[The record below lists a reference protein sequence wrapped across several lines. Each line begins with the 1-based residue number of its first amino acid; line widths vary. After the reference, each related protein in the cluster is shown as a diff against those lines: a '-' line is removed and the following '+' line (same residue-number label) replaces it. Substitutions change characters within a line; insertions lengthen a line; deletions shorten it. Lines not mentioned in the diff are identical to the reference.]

1 MNTIAVW
8 SRGRACVTSLK
19 RLAVCWLA
27 TSFAVA
33 AHAATTPI
41 PAPPSINSSAYL
53 VIEHHS
59 GRVLAEKNADAA
71 VEPASIT
78 KLMTAYVAFDKLRE
92 GQVALTDEITVSEKA
107 WRAEGSR
114 MYIEVGKKVRLDQ
127 LLKGMIIQSGNDAS
141 IAIAE
146 HIAGTEETFAA
157 LMNQYASK
165 LGLTQSYFA
174 NSNGLPAEGHKMS
187 ARDIVTLTQRLI
199 RDFPQHYSL
208 YSEKSFT
215 YNDIAQYNRNN
226 LLWQDSSVDG
236 VKTGFT
242 DAAKYCLVSSAKRGD
257 MRVISVVL
265 GTPSEE
271 ARISSSQALI
281 NYAFNFYE
289 THKLYEAGATIT
301 TERVYKGDAETTQL
315 GLTED
320 LYVTIPRGEY
330 DSMSANMN
338 LPTTLIAPL
347 ATDTAIGSVVV
358 RLGESTLVERELF
371 PMSNI
376 ASGNFLQRAMDEVRL
391 WFE

>member
-1 MNTIAVW
+1 MHYFNKFVRRTF
-8 SRGRACVTSLK
+8 ACAWLICAAGA
-19 RLAVCWLA
+19 LAA
-27 TSFAVA
+27 P
-33 AHAATTPI
+33 TPI
-41 PAPPSINSSAYL
+41 PAAPSINASAYL

-59 GRVLAEKNADAA
+59 GRVIAEKNSEAA

-146 HIAGTEETFAA
+146 HIAGSEDTFAA
-157 LMNQYASK
+157 LMNQYAGD
-165 LGLTQSYFA
+165 LGLTNSYFA
-174 NSNGLPAEGHKMS
+174 NSNGLPAPGHKMS

-199 RDFPQHYSL
+199 QDFPEHYSL

-215 YNDIAQYNRNN
+215 FNDIQQYNRNN
-226 LLWQDSSVDG
+226 LLWRDSSVDG
-236 VKTGFT
+236 VKTGYT
-242 DAAKYCLVSSAKRGD
+242 DAARYCLVSSAKRGD

-271 ARISSSQALI
+271 ARIASSQSLI

-289 THKLYEAGATIT
+289 THRLYSAGQVIT
-301 TERVYKGDAETTQL
+301 QEPVFKGANDTAEL
-315 GLTED
+315 GLTSD
-320 LYVTIPRGEY
+320 LFVTIPRGQY
-330 DSMSANMN
+330 DSLAASMN
-338 LPTTLIAPL
+338 LPNTLIAPL
-347 ATDTAIGSVVV
+347 SSSEPIGSVVV
-358 RLGESTLVERELF
+358 RLGEQTLVERSLF
-371 PMSNI
+371 ALAPVE
-376 ASGNFLQRAMDEVRL
+376 SGNFVRRAMDEIRL

>member
-1 MNTIAVW
+1 MHYLNFFV
-8 SRGRACVTSLK
+8 RRAFACAWLVCTASA
-19 RLAVCWLA
+19 LAA
-27 TSFAVA
+27 P
-33 AHAATTPI
+33 TPI
-41 PAPPSINSSAYL
+41 PAAPSINASAYL

-59 GRVLAEKNADAA
+59 GRVIAEKNSESA

-146 HIAGTEETFAA
+146 HIAGSEDTFAA
-157 LMNQYASK
+157 LMNQYAGD
-165 LGLTQSYFA
+165 LGLTNSYFA
-174 NSNGLPAEGHKMS
+174 NSNGLPAPGHKMS

-199 RDFPQHYSL
+199 QDFPEHYAL
-208 YSEKSFT
+208 YSQKSFT
-215 YNDIAQYNRNN
+215 FNDIQQYNRNN
-226 LLWQDSSVDG
+226 LLWRDASVDG
-236 VKTGFT
+236 LKTGYT
-242 DAAKYCLVSSAKRGD
+242 EAARYCLVSSSKRGD

-271 ARISSSQALI
+271 ARIASSQSLI

-289 THKLYEAGATIT
+289 THRLYSAGQVIT
-301 TERVYKGDAETTQL
+301 QEPVFKGASDIAQL
-315 GLTED
+315 GLSED
-320 LYVTIPRGEY
+320 LFVTIPRGQYE
-330 DSMSANMN
+330 SLAASMN
-338 LPTTLIAPL
+338 LPNTLIAPL
-347 ATDTAIGSVVV
+347 TASEPIGSVVV
-358 RLGESTLVERELF
+358 KLGDQTLVERSLF
-371 PMSNI
+371 SLAPVD
-376 ASGNFLQRAMDEVRL
+376 SGNFIRRAMDEVRL

>member
-1 MNTIAVW
+1 MHQHVFFRSLIAL
-8 SRGRACVTSLK
+8 ACTVFLHAS
-19 RLAVCWLA
+19 AN
-27 TSFAVA
+27 A
-33 AHAATTPI
+33 APTPI
-41 PAPPSINSSAYL
+41 PAAPSINASAYL

-59 GRVLAEKNADAA
+59 GRVIAQKNPDQQ

-114 MYIEVGKKVRLDQ
+114 MYIEVGKKVRMDQ

-157 LMNQYASK
+157 LMNQYAGK
-165 LGLTQSYFA
+165 LGMTSSYFA
-174 NSNGLPAEGHKMS
+174 NSNGLPAPGHKMS

-199 RDFPQHYSL
+199 DDFPDHYPL

-215 YNDIAQYNRNN
+215 FNDIAQYNRNN
-226 LLWQDSSVDG
+226 LLWRDASVDG

-242 DAAKYCLVSSAKRGD
+242 EAARYCLVSSAKRGE

-271 ARISSSQALI
+271 ARIASSQSLI

-289 THKLYEAGATIT
+289 THKLYAAGQVIT
-301 TERVYKGDAETTQL
+301 TEPVFKGTSETTDL
-315 GLTED
+315 GLTDD
-320 LYVTIPRGEY
+320 LFVTIPRGQYE
-330 DSMSANMN
+330 SLGASMN
-338 LPTTLIAPL
+338 LPNTLIAPL
-347 ATDTAIGSVVV
+347 TADKAIGSVVV
-358 RLGESTLVERELF
+358 RLNDQTLAERDLF
-371 PMSNI
+371 PVTPVQ
-376 ASGNFLQRAMDEVRL
+376 SGSFFRRAIDEVRL